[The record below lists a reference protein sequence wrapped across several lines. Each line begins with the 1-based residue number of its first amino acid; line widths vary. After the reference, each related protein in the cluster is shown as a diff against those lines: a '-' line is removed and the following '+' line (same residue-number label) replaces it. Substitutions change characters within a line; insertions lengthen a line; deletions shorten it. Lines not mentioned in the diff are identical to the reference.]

1 VGRPQYP
8 NISRPGGG
16 GGIRFGGGILRNSI
30 KNWSSPKDGI
40 SPRHYSSNINKY
52 LDKFIKYYGLPEDS
66 YDKRYFVNPFEKGK
80 NYEEGV
86 HGLKGKGNIYN
97 DYNKFQYKSEFISG
111 HMEADPRLST
121 GTYKLVYNNSGS
133 QTGRALHYYLTADEI
148 KYSID
153 QDFGTGLFEVST
165 CGDIECP
172 QFGPYIIQAK
182 QSSNTGYFS
191 IAEQSNPKFLS
202 GEAYYFSGD
211 NTTPSTHTLSFYNTG
226 TESHNLSFFT
236 TGLEENYP
244 YSIHVKMDRKDLQ
257 SNQMFSS
264 RINTDIFTEI
274 DSVTGN
280 LTYKSKQNC
289 IAFPRSVSLRK
300 YIKNVEF
307 LFSGNLQS
315 EIQYAYNQDGLVYVT
330 GYETGYRPHLFSAF
344 DISFQCPLLDLDSSI
359 HTYDQNNYWYL
370 GAPTYFTGHRHFSF
384 DEIKINNS
392 QMSGFFVDAKDQIS
406 IKTCKHIDLSEN
418 TDLVYFGSKSNFS
431 FLETLNLSGCSIS
444 GQNVRHDIV
453 INSGD
458 SNGFPGIPPGIKFLT
473 PVSAIQAPNIRSL
486 NLYGNDL
493 NQTGIFSWLFTCMM
507 SSHLPN
513 FNGFD
518 SPYGGKVSGY
528 LNIKNQSHP
537 SSVFSNFNGDFMNDS
552 VLSGI
557 KILSGR
563 GWKVEYDS

>member
-1 VGRPQYP
+1 MSRAPHFFPGRGKTQVGR
-8 NISRPGGG
+8 NIFRPS
-16 GGIRFGGGILRNSI
+16 IR
-30 KNWSSPKDGI
+30 KWSKPSDPI
-40 SPRHYSSNINKY
+40 SPRDFNSNINKY
-52 LDKFIKYYGLPEDS
+52 LDKFIDYYGLPKDS
-66 YDKRYFVNPFEKGK
+66 YDKRYFVNYFNQGAKI
-80 NYEEGV
+80 EGGAL
-86 HGLKGKGNIYN
+86 GLRDGGSVYIDFDNL
-97 DYNKFQYKSEFISG
+97 QYKSEFISG
-111 HMEADPRLST
+111 HIQADPRLST

-133 QTGRALHYYLTADEI
+133 QTGRPLHYYLTADEI

-165 CGDIECP
+165 CGDIECA

-191 IAEQSNPKFLS
+191 ITEESNPKFLS

-211 NTTPSTHTLSFYNTG
+211 NTTPSTQTLSFYNTG
-226 TESHNLSFFT
+226 TEANNLNFFA
-236 TGLEENYP
+236 TGLEENYD

-264 RINTDIFTEI
+264 YINTNIFTEEESLI
-274 DSVTGN
+274 GN
-280 LTYKSKQNC
+280 LSYKSKRNC
-289 IAFPRSVSLRK
+289 ITFPRSLSLRK
-300 YIKNVEF
+300 YIRNIEF
-307 LFSGNLQS
+307 LFSGDLQS
-315 EIQYAYNQDGLVYVT
+315 AAQTKYDQDGLVYVT
-330 GYETGYRPHLFSAF
+330 GYESGYRPHLWSTF
-344 DISFQCPLLDLDSSI
+344 DISFQCPLLDLDNSI
-359 HTYDQNNYWYL
+359 HSYDENNYWYL

-418 TDLVYFGSKSNFS
+418 TNLVYFGSKSNFT
-431 FLETLNLSGCSIS
+431 FLETLNLSGCSVR
-444 GQNVRHDIV
+444 GQNARHDII

-458 SNGFPGIPPGIKFLT
+458 GNGFPGIPPGIKFIT

-493 NQTGIFSWLFTCMM
+493 NQTGIFSWIFTCMM

-513 FNGFD
+513 FDGFD

-528 LNIKNQSHP
+528 LNIKNQSDP
-537 SSVFSNFNGDFMNDS
+537 SSVFSNFNGDSMNDS

-563 GWKVEYDS
+563 GWKVDYDK